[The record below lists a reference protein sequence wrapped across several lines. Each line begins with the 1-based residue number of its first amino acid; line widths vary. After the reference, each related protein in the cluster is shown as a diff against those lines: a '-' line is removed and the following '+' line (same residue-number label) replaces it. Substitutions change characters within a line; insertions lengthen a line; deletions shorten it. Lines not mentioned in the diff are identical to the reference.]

1 MTDDIRSELSAHRA
15 TLTRDIETL
24 LADLHALL
32 REATTEAGAQ
42 AGHTRGQFRA
52 RLDAL
57 QLRLRELEA
66 QARGQIQPGAQA
78 GDAFVHEHPWRV
90 LGAAAAFAA
99 ACGTLCALALDRRG

>member
-1 MTDDIRSELSAHRA
+1 MTDDFRSELSAHRT

-32 REATTEAGAQ
+32 REATTDAGGQ
-42 AGHTRGQFRA
+42 AGPARGQFRA

-57 QLRLRELEA
+57 QLRLRELET
-66 QARGQIQPGAQA
+66 QARGQVRHGMEA

-99 ACGTLCALALDRRG
+99 ACGALCALALDRRG